1 MEFTTM
7 ERLQMKVSA
16 SYGAVLKFGDKV
28 FVTDCHWK
36 GGFTAEIY
44 EFVETPDE
52 TGLGDIECRL
62 APWGM
67 FRGYVTALTGRGLDW
82 QSRGQ
87 RFDPAYLHQEK
98 P

>member
-62 APWGM
+62 APLGKD
-67 FRGYVTALTGRGLDW
+67 R
-82 QSRGQ
+82 
-87 RFDPAYLHQEK
+87 
-98 P
+98 